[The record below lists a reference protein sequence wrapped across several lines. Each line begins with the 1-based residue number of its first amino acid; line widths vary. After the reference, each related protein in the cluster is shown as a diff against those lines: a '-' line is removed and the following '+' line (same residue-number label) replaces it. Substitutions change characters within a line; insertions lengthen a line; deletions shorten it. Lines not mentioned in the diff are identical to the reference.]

1 MPDVDISDEDADS
14 PIPTPDSQQYL
25 IDTIAQLEHKLQKAL
40 ISIYSYQNERAELI
54 DRIIEFKLKLQNAID
69 ILEK

>member
-1 MPDVDISDEDADS
+1 MKML
-14 PIPTPDSQQYL
+14 TPLPLPLIRNNTL

-40 ISIYSYQNERAELI
+40 ISIYSYRNERAELI

>member
-1 MPDVDISDEDADS
+1 ML
-14 PIPTPDSQQYL
+14 TPLPLPLIRNNTL

-40 ISIYSYQNERAELI
+40 ISIYSYRNERAELI